1 MSLLPSTADD
11 KIWIVGRT
19 PSGRQEK
26 HDQLIHVNSAMHVTP
41 FQITNEQLM
50 AAKSVKKIG
59 KGVDS
64 SSFVTGDGKA
74 FEWSY
79 TTGLHRVDETKD
91 MAVRAL
97 ESGFKY
103 RLLLANKQ

>member
-1 MSLLPSTADD
+1 
-11 KIWIVGRT
+11 
-19 PSGRQEK
+19 
-26 HDQLIHVNSAMHVTP
+26 MHATP
-41 FQITNEQLM
+41 FQITNEQLV

-74 FEWSY
+74 FEWTY
-79 TTGLHRVDETKD
+79 TTGLRRVDETKD
-91 MAVRAL
+91 MKVRAL